1 MWPNASPKG
10 PRRRKSVVKA
20 VLSSPKEARGTLHLG
35 RAHADRRS
43 NMPAPRSC
51 RNCGKPLVPDL
62 RWCPACYEPAREF
75 APRAPLHHGDFV
87 GSPIPTSGHVPHW
100 SRWEKSATTFGPTA
114 RVVTTL
120 ILLSTLL
127 PAISYGNIVFVLTF
141 PVAAAVVLNAIWAK
155 GWVVPD
161 EPDLP
166 PLPVDEPPHPNRSP
180 PRRES
185 GGSPPGR
192 SGWARSCFSPTG
204 RFPRR
209 RPCSR

>member
-1 MWPNASPKG
+1 
-10 PRRRKSVVKA
+10 
-20 VLSSPKEARGTLHLG
+20 
-35 RAHADRRS
+35 
-43 NMPAPRSC
+43 MPAPRSC

-127 PAISYGNIVFVLTF
+127 PAISYANIVYVLTF
-141 PVAAAVVLNAIWAK
+141 PVAAAVVLKAIWAK

-161 EPDLP
+161 EPDLS
-166 PLPVDEPPHPNRSP
+166 PLPVDEPLP
-180 PRRES
+180 PEPLTTAMRTWRIATWTLGLGALLLFAYGPVPAKAAVLALPAIVLPWWFFRR
-185 GGSPPGR
+185 
-192 SGWARSCFSPTG
+192 FLD
-204 RFPRR
+204 
-209 RPCSR
+209 